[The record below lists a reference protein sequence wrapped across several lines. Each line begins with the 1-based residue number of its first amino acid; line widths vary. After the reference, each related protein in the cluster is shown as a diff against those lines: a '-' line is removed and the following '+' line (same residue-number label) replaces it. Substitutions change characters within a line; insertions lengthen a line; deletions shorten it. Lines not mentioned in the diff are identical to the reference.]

1 VGRREGRGGSN
12 DALAREESSVA
23 VGAND
28 ERADVETP
36 FTTKRAAETA
46 ELQSSSLLG
55 THKCWSQYRAVMFRE
70 KQRQR
75 STAVAAT

>member
-1 VGRREGRGGSN
+1 M
-12 DALAREESSVA
+12 A

-28 ERADVETP
+28 ERADVDTP
-36 FTTKRAAETA
+36 FTTKRATETA
-46 ELQSSSLLG
+46 DLPSSSLLG
-55 THKCWSQYRAVMFRE
+55 THKCWSRYGAVMLRE